1 MRFWDTSALLPL
13 LLGEEGHAEVR
24 AILTSDD
31 AMVLWWG
38 SKVEAASA
46 VARLE
51 RAGEVS
57 RPSTSKLLKQIE
69 DFAAGAYEVQP
80 AEEVRAT
87 ACRLLRVHD
96 LRAADAL
103 QLAAALVWVEHHP
116 AGAGLV
122 ALDRKLR
129 LAAERE
135 GFDVLP

>member
-13 LLGEEGHAEVR
+13 LLGEEGHAHVR

-31 AMVLWWG
+31 TMVLWWG

-57 RPSTSKLLKQIE
+57 QPSTSKLLKQIE
-69 DFAAGAYEVQP
+69 YFAAGAYEVQP
-80 AEEVRAT
+80 AEEVRTT

-96 LRAADAL
+96 LRAADAF
-103 QLAAALVWVEHHP
+103 QLASALVWVEHHP